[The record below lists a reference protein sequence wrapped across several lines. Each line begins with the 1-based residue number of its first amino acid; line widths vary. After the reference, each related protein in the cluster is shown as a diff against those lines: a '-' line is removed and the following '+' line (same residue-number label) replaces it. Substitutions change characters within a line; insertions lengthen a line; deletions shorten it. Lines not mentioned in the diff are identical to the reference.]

1 MKLNINIETKNVIKI
16 FTLAALFT
24 IGVFALMKM
33 YDALV
38 LILIAFFIA
47 LALNPAVNFFTK
59 ILPGKKRGLA
69 IAIVLVLHL
78 VVIGFLLGSI
88 IPPVFKE
95 TNTFVQNLPE
105 KVNNSFYRSQKVQGF
120 IDKYNLQDEL
130 DSTAQN
136 TKHRVVEY
144 GQDVVGRF
152 GTIGTSF
159 INTLTV
165 LVMAVLMLTG
175 GSRVARRFADLAYRD
190 DKLRRR
196 HERILSSMYQAV
208 TGYVIGQVSVALI
221 ASLVALGALFLLRV
235 PYPLPLAGI
244 VFIFGLIPLIGNTIA
259 AVLVILAA
267 LILKDTTS
275 ALILLAFFILY
286 QQIENITLQP
296 MVQGKT
302 TNLPPVI
309 IFISVILGVALMGP
323 IGGLF
328 AIPAAGCL
336 KVLLV
341 DYFENRDEVKTSDS
355 PKTIVEKVKHK
366 VKNVI

>member
-1 MKLNINIETKNVIKI
+1 MTLNINIETKNVVKV
-16 FTLAALFT
+16 FTIATLFT

-33 YDALV
+33 YDALI
-38 LILIAFFIA
+38 LIMIAFFIA
-47 LALNPAVNFFTK
+47 LALNPAVNFFSK
-59 ILPGKKRGLA
+59 FMPGKKRGPA
-69 IAIVLVLHL
+69 IAIVIVLHI

-95 TNTFVQNLPE
+95 TNNFVQNLPA
-105 KVNNSFYRSQKVQGF
+105 KINNSFYRSNKVQSF
-120 IDKYNLQDEL
+120 VKKYDLQNEI
-130 DSTAQN
+130 DSTVESS
-136 TKHRVVEY
+136 KHKIVQY

-152 GTIGTSF
+152 GAIGTSF

-175 GSRVARRFADLAYRD
+175 GSKLLNKFADKAYRD
-190 DKLRRR
+190 EDLRKR
-196 HERILSSMYQAV
+196 HEKILAEMYTSV

-221 ASLVALGALFLLRV
+221 ASIVALGTLFLLNV

-259 AVLVILAA
+259 AVLVVLAT
-267 LILKDTTS
+267 LILKDATS

-296 MVQGKT
+296 LVQGKT

-309 IFISVILGVALMGP
+309 IFISVILGVALLGP

-328 AIPAAGCL
+328 AIPVAGCL

-341 DYFENRDEVKTSDS
+341 DYFDHRDELKTSDS
-355 PKTIVEKVKHK
+355 PKTLVEKVKHR
-366 VKNVI
+366 VKKAI